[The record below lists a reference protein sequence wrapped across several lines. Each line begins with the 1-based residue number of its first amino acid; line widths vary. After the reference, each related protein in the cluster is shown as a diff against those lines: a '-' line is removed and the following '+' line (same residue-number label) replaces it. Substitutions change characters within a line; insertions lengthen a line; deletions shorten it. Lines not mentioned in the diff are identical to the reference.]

1 MEREYEMIDYSHTV
15 NRRAFLKH
23 AISTAALM
31 GAGETLSGCTP
42 PREFDARQTA
52 ANITEVKL
60 TIRPE
65 TNLIAEQ
72 SWHLRGARQ
81 TPDGLI
87 IYPVHS
93 EIEDRDSGD
102 YQDDPAIAV
111 FGPHFE
117 LPKQWQLTL
126 HVTNIDGFA
135 VQCYGKLPLIRD
147 DYRIENESIHLTFS
161 EDDVRLQAWRHNDTV
176 AHDMH
181 FSTPASDR
189 HTHTIQIRSDESGV
203 SLSVDDVPIGQ
214 VETQDIFDS
223 HQLWLGFNS
232 NASTTITNLQL
243 SGDGPVN
250 SRDSSTI
257 YVPHARDGL
266 QGDAHKINNA
276 LLLGVAVAPGP
287 LVEDRLYEAIALGGN
302 YGVFTLENS
311 MKPVH
316 LMPRRNT
323 PSFEEADATIA
334 LAQRHGIATHG
345 HTLVFGESLPSWMR
359 ELPVETDHD
368 RHVIMQTM
376 TDYITIIMSHYKG
389 KIKSWDVINEP
400 LAALEDET
408 PRWRRHLW
416 YQAMGKGYV
425 ETALRAARQAD
436 PEALLFIN
444 ENALENDTDTGSKNR
459 WRMLMDDIVL
469 PMKAKGL
476 IDGVGIQGHVAQLP
490 RDAIDEASLTNHFRE
505 LESHGLLGRLSE
517 IDVDTNSDT
526 KRAEQYTRALR
537 ACLMAKNCISF
548 TMWGVMSGYENEGLI
563 WGADGR
569 PQIAVQKMRELLR
582 R

>member
-1 MEREYEMIDYSHTV
+1 
-15 NRRAFLKH
+15 
-23 AISTAALM
+23 
-31 GAGETLSGCTP
+31 
-42 PREFDARQTA
+42 
-52 ANITEVKL
+52 
-60 TIRPE
+60 
-65 TNLIAEQ
+65 
-72 SWHLRGARQ
+72 
-81 TPDGLI
+81 
-87 IYPVHS
+87 
-93 EIEDRDSGD
+93 
-102 YQDDPAIAV
+102 
-111 FGPHFE
+111 
-117 LPKQWQLTL
+117 
-126 HVTNIDGFA
+126 
-135 VQCYGKLPLIRD
+135 
-147 DYRIENESIHLTFS
+147 
-161 EDDVRLQAWRHNDTV
+161 
-176 AHDMH
+176 
-181 FSTPASDR
+181 
-189 HTHTIQIRSDESGV
+189 
-203 SLSVDDVPIGQ
+203 
-214 VETQDIFDS
+214 
-223 HQLWLGFNS
+223 
-232 NASTTITNLQL
+232 
-243 SGDGPVN
+243 
-250 SRDSSTI
+250 
-257 YVPHARDGL
+257 
-266 QGDAHKINNA
+266 
-276 LLLGVAVAPGP
+276 
-287 LVEDRLYEAIALGGN
+287 
-302 YGVFTLENS
+302 
-311 MKPVH
+311 
-316 LMPRRNT
+316 
-323 PSFEEADATIA
+323 
-334 LAQRHGIATHG
+334 
-345 HTLVFGESLPSWMR
+345 
-359 ELPVETDHD
+359 
-368 RHVIMQTM
+368 MQTM

-490 RDAIDEASLTNHFRE
+490 RDAIDEATLTNHFRE

-517 IDVDTNSDT
+517 IDVDTNNDT